1 MPTPHTAPAI
11 GARAEERDAD
21 ADAKTIEGDVDV
33 VARIRGVGG
42 RETDGT
48 DERTRERCR
57 REDDDADGE
66 SVVTWDVHRRHGD
79 VDAGGNATRG
89 DAK

>member
-1 MPTPHTAPAI
+1 VPTPHTAPAI

-33 VARIRGVGG
+33 VARIRG
-42 RETDGT
+42 TDGT

>member
-1 MPTPHTAPAI
+1 VPTPHTAPAI

-33 VARIRGVGG
+33 VARIRG
-42 RETDGT
+42 TDGT

-66 SVVTWDVHRRHGD
+66 SVVTRDVHRRHGD